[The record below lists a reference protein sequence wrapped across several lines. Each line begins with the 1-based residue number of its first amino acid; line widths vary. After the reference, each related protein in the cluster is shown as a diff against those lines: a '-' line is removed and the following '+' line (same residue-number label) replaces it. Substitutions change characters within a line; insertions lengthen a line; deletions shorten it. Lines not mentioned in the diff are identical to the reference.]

1 MTNSELSESNNSENS
16 VSNRSEAKSNS
27 ESYLNQMFESHE
39 FTSEEWKRLVDVS
52 EQELREDLIESIKGD
67 FNSEVERISEHLPDD
82 FNRNFKEG
90 LELSIFRCHLESLIT
105 FIYHHYLTNSF
116 SISLSLEKELENR
129 KWGTILL
136 KEIREHEMMWLNMRN
151 ISEDIFEKIYP
162 PELEDDDKNWDI
174 LDEGWFTDGTDS
186 LFLNAL
192 NDISIDE
199 DIALKSLRILDE
211 LASSNEDSKQSL
223 DNKSFLDWL
232 IPDTKAE

>member
-67 FNSEVERISEHLPDD
+67 FNSEVERISEHLPVD
-82 FNRNFKEG
+82 FNRHFKGG
-90 LELSIFRCHLESLIT
+90 LEQSSFRCHLKSFIT
-105 FIYHHYLTNSF
+105 FLYHHYLTNSF
-116 SISLSLEKELENR
+116 SISLSLEKELGNI

-136 KEIREHEMMWLNMRN
+136 KEVRDHEMKWLQVRN
-151 ISEDIFEKIYP
+151 IDEYIFETIYP

-174 LDEGWFTDGTDS
+174 LDEGWFSDGTDS
-186 LFLNAL
+186 LFLHAL

-199 DIALKSLRILDE
+199 EIALKSLRILDE
-211 LASSNEDSKQSL
+211 LSCIQ
-223 DNKSFLDWL
+223 
-232 IPDTKAE
+232 